1 MSIIEESFRSAGIN
15 LPPRQVERFAALL
28 VSFLEKNKQVNLSAI
43 RDEQGVVEKHFIDSL
58 AIRNVP
64 EFLRAERVLDVG
76 TGGGFPGLPLSILFP
91 DKYFVLM
98 DATRKK
104 VDAVAGFAMALG
116 LTNVRTVWGRAEDIE
131 ILRSLPGKFDCVVA
145 RAVTYLP
152 DLLTLVAP
160 YLAPGGTFIAYKQ
173 PSAEELEE
181 GKKASGKS
189 GLRFLRTEGYVLPS
203 DAMPR
208 SLLLF
213 AKG

>member
-1 MSIIEESFRSAGIN
+1 MTILEKTFLSAGIS
-15 LPPRQVERFAALL
+15 LAPHQGKRFETLL
-28 VSFLEKNKQVNLSAI
+28 VSFLAKNAQVNLSAI
-43 RDEQGVVEKHFIDSL
+43 RDERGVVEKHFIDSL

-76 TGGGFPGLPLSILFP
+76 TGGGFPGLPLSIMFP
-91 DKYFVLM
+91 NKYFVLM

-116 LTNVRTVWGRAEDIE
+116 LENVRTVWGRAESVDV
-131 ILRSLPGKFDCVVA
+131 LRSLPGKFDCVVA

-152 DLLTLVAP
+152 DLLALVAP

-181 GKKASGKS
+181 GKKACAKI

-203 DAMPR
+203 DATPR
-208 SLLLF
+208 ALLLF
-213 AKG
+213 SKA

>member
-1 MSIIEESFRSAGIN
+1 MTILEESFQTAGID
-15 LPPRQVERFAALL
+15 LGPHHVKRFATLL
-28 VSFLEKNKQVNLSAI
+28 VSFLEKNAQVNLSAI

-76 TGGGFPGLPLSILFP
+76 TGGGFPGLPLAVMFP

-104 VDAVAGFAMALG
+104 VDAVASFALALG
-116 LTNVRTVWGRAEDIE
+116 LANVRTVWGRAEDVAV
-131 ILRSLPGKFDCVVA
+131 LRSLPGKFDCVVA

-152 DLLTLVAP
+152 DLLALVAP

-181 GKKASGKS
+181 GKKAATKL

-203 DAMPR
+203 DATPR
-208 SLLLF
+208 ALLLF
-213 AKG
+213 SKA